1 MKEFFKTWKGK
12 LALLLVFYIPFLSA
26 VFFNFFEGKIYESP
40 IGGGFI
46 PMEGVVIAGYGLFT
60 IWILVPIFLI
70 YLAYKLCKKYRIWR
84 VIFPV
89 LAIALGAF
97 LIVYGGYDDSPGGQL
112 LGVLIIIGGIVGV
125 IRERKKNSL

>member
-1 MKEFFKTWKGK
+1 MKEFLKTWKGK

-26 VFFNFFEGKIYESP
+26 VFFNFFDGKSYESP

-60 IWILVPIFLI
+60 IWILAPILLI
-70 YLAYKLCKKYRIWR
+70 YLAYKLCKRFRIWR

-89 LAIALGAF
+89 LAIALGVF
-97 LIVYGGYDDSPGGQL
+97 MVVYGGYDDSPGAQL
-112 LGVLIIIGGIVGV
+112 LGLLVVIGGIVGV
-125 IRERKKNSL
+125 IKSRKKNY